1 MRDAVRVALLAR
13 PGAGA
18 DRLREALGSAGAELV
33 LEADPTTLEP
43 ATLAGARAETVVVVL
58 DAAVEEALDRLDP
71 VLHDP
76 AIDVL
81 YEESEVAAAREGW
94 DVARWSRHLS
104 AKLLRHD
111 DVLPPGREA
120 DGDVAPR
127 PAARTAAAPASVPA
141 PAPAQAPSMF
151 DPVAAEFD
159 PGQDEAAPLELSL
172 TDDAPPAA
180 PEEEAPVRA
189 SPERPEAAREAA
201 EPAAEPD
208 WSSLTL
214 ALEDDASTDGAARD
228 APQPERAPDVASAL
242 SLDDDAPPADLPP
255 TVVASTPAPVAPVSA
270 PSPAPAQAPR
280 GDAIRDFRRDLAGI
294 EQRIASM
301 GLVADDP
308 PPAAPEEPATAGPVE
323 ADDVSLP
330 AGPTAPSP
338 AAPGAVLVFAGIGG
352 PDAVR
357 QFLGALPDAFPRPVL
372 IHQRLDGGRHDR
384 LVQQMAR
391 ATSLPVHLAAED
403 EAATPG
409 HVYILPPGLGL
420 SDPESGLRFAATTDP
435 MATLPSAGSAVL
447 MFSGSDT
454 ALVEAAMGHAQAGAM
469 VAGQSPEDCYDAA
482 AADALV
488 ARGAESGAP
497 AELAR
502 RLVERWAA

>member
-18 DRLREALGSAGAELV
+18 DRLREALAAAGAELV

-43 ATLAGARAETVVVVL
+43 ATLVDARAESIVVVL

-94 DVARWSRHLS
+94 DAARWNRHLS

-120 DGDVAPR
+120 DGEGRA
-127 PAARTAAAPASVPA
+127 PAARPAGPAGPVPVGLPAATASPAKPPPAANPPPPPV
-141 PAPAQAPSMF
+141 PSMF
-151 DPVAAEFD
+151 DPVAAEYD
-159 PGQDEAAPLELSL
+159 PADAAATAATEVPEPAGEPPDAAPTPDWDHLALEI
-172 TDDAPPAA
+172 DVEAPAAAPPA
-180 PEEEAPVRA
+180 P
-189 SPERPEAAREAA
+189 
-201 EPAAEPD
+201 
-208 WSSLTL
+208 
-214 ALEDDASTDGAARD
+214 
-228 APQPERAPDVASAL
+228 
-242 SLDDDAPPADLPP
+242 APPPP
-255 TVVASTPAPVAPVSA
+255 APMPRPTPAPTPASA
-270 PSPAPAQAPR
+270 RAPAPTAADASPGPR
-280 GDAIRDFRRDLAGI
+280 GAAIRDFRRDLADI

-301 GLVADDP
+301 GLVADDR
-308 PPAAPEEPATAGPVE
+308 PAAETLASDAPAVDA
-323 ADDVSLP
+323 P
-330 AGPTAPSP
+330 AEDSP
-338 AAPGAVLVFAGIGG
+338 AEALAAAEDHTPSTGLPTPVATSGRAAGAVLVFAGIGG

-357 QFLGALPDAFPRPVL
+357 QFLGALPDTFPRPVL

-403 EAATPG
+403 DAASPG

-420 SDPESGLRFAATTDP
+420 SGTDGLRFAAGTDP

-454 ALVEAAMGHAQAGAM
+454 ALVDAAMDHASAGAM

-488 ARGAESGAP
+488 ARGAESGQP
-497 AELAR
+497 ADLAR
-502 RLVERWAA
+502 RLAERWAA

>member
-18 DRLREALGSAGAELV
+18 DRLREALAAAGAELV
-33 LEADPTTLEP
+33 LEADPTTLAP
-43 ATLAGARAETVVVVL
+43 ATLVDARAESVVVVL
-58 DAAVEEALDRLDP
+58 DAAVEEALDRLDA

-76 AIDVL
+76 GIDVL

-94 DVARWSRHLS
+94 DAARWSRHLS

-120 DGDVAPR
+120 DGEVR
-127 PAARTAAAPASVPA
+127 A
-141 PAPAQAPSMF
+141 PAPRAVASAPVAAVAPPLPAPSMF

-159 PGQDEAAPLELSL
+159 PVEEATGPVMDVPAPADEPGEPSTPDWGNLTLELEDEAPDAAAPP
-172 TDDAPPAA
+172 TPTPTPTPAPTPAPAAKPPAPPAA
-180 PEEEAPVRA
+180 A
-189 SPERPEAAREAA
+189 
-201 EPAAEPD
+201 
-208 WSSLTL
+208 
-214 ALEDDASTDGAARD
+214 
-228 APQPERAPDVASAL
+228 
-242 SLDDDAPPADLPP
+242 
-255 TVVASTPAPVAPVSA
+255 TPG
-270 PSPAPAQAPR
+270 PR

-301 GLVADDP
+301 GLVADDRPASETPETEAPAVDTP
-308 PPAAPEEPATAGPVE
+308 PEDIVAADVASIPSHDSLSIELPTSAATPGPAA
-323 ADDVSLP
+323 
-330 AGPTAPSP
+330 
-338 AAPGAVLVFAGIGG
+338 GAVLVFAGIGG

-357 QFLGALPDAFPRPVL
+357 QFLGALPDAFPRAVL

-403 EAATPG
+403 EAVAAG

-420 SDPESGLRFAATTDP
+420 SGADGLRFTANVDP
-435 MATLPSAGSAVL
+435 MATLPSADSAVL

-454 ALVEAAMGHAQAGAM
+454 ALVDAAMDHASAGAL
-469 VAGQSPEDCYDAA
+469 VAGQSPEGCYDAA

-488 ARGAESGAP
+488 ARGAESGQP
-497 AELAR
+497 ADLAR
-502 RLVERWAA
+502 RLAERWAA

>member
-18 DRLREALGSAGAELV
+18 DRLREALAAAGAELV
-33 LEADPTTLEP
+33 LDADPTTLEP
-43 ATLAGARAETVVVVL
+43 ATLADARAESVVVML

-76 AIDVL
+76 GIDVM
-81 YEESEVAAAREGW
+81 YEESDVAAAREGW

-120 DGDVAPR
+120 DGE
-127 PAARTAAAPASVPA
+127 ARSPA
-141 PAPAQAPSMF
+141 PAPAVAAAPVAPPAPAVAPAPSMF

-159 PGQDEAAPLELSL
+159 PGEAAAAPAPAAPLQASADEPARSTPDWGNL
-172 TDDAPPAA
+172 TLEADDEAPAA
-180 PEEEAPVRA
+180 DTTAP
-189 SPERPEAAREAA
+189 
-201 EPAAEPD
+201 
-208 WSSLTL
+208 T
-214 ALEDDASTDGAARD
+214 
-228 APQPERAPDVASAL
+228 APASA
-242 SLDDDAPPADLPP
+242 
-255 TVVASTPAPVAPVSA
+255 
-270 PSPAPAQAPR
+270 PAPASTRPPAPTFATPAPR

-301 GLVADDP
+301 GLVADDRP
-308 PPAAPEEPATAGPVE
+308 AADAPEPDVPAAPPAEEAPATDLAE
-323 ADDVSLP
+323 AASDDTPSIELP
-330 AGPTAPSP
+330 TTSATPGRAT
-338 AAPGAVLVFAGIGG
+338 GAVLVFAGIGG

-391 ATSLPVHLAAED
+391 ATSLPVHLAAQGETV
-403 EAATPG
+403 APG

-420 SDPESGLRFAATTDP
+420 SGTDGLRFAADVDL
-435 MATLPSAGSAVL
+435 MATLPSADSAVL

-454 ALVEAAMGHAQAGAM
+454 ALVEAAMDHAQAGAL

-488 ARGAESGAP
+488 ARGAESGQP
-497 AELAR
+497 AQLAR
-502 RLVERWAA
+502 RLAERWAA

>member
-18 DRLREALGSAGAELV
+18 DRLREALNAAGAQLV

-43 ATLAGARAETVVVVL
+43 ATLAGANAESVVVLL
-58 DAAVEEALDRLDP
+58 DAAVEEALDRLDR

-94 DVARWSRHLS
+94 DAARWSRHLS
-104 AKLLRHD
+104 AKLLRHG
-111 DVLPPGREA
+111 DVLPPGREV
-120 DGDVAPR
+120 DGEP
-127 PAARTAAAPASVPA
+127 AAPAPYSPPA
-141 PAPAQAPSMF
+141 PPPSPSPSPAASMF
-151 DPVAAEFD
+151 DPVAAEYDPSGFD
-159 PGQDEAAPLELSL
+159 APGDDLSLAEASGESDEPPGPDWDNLTLSMEDESQAAVALPPTPTPAQAAPL
-172 TDDAPPAA
+172 
-180 PEEEAPVRA
+180 
-189 SPERPEAAREAA
+189 
-201 EPAAEPD
+201 
-208 WSSLTL
+208 
-214 ALEDDASTDGAARD
+214 
-228 APQPERAPDVASAL
+228 PQ
-242 SLDDDAPPADLPP
+242 
-255 TVVASTPAPVAPVSA
+255 TPAPSPPLPSA
-270 PSPAPAQAPR
+270 TPAPR
-280 GDAIRDFRRDLAGI
+280 SDAIRDFRRDLAGI

-301 GLVADDP
+301 GLVADE
-308 PPAAPEEPATAGPVE
+308 PPAPATLDGPTPAEAAAPVADLSFDAPSFEAPTPPDAPATA
-323 ADDVSLP
+323 
-330 AGPTAPSP
+330 AGV
-338 AAPGAVLVFAGIGG
+338 VLVFAGIGG

-403 EAATPG
+403 EAVAPG

-420 SDPESGLRFAATTDP
+420 SDAGGLRFAASADLL
-435 MATLPSAGSAVL
+435 ATLPSAESAVL
-447 MFSGSDT
+447 MFSGSDS
-454 ALVEAAMGHAQAGAM
+454 ALVDAAMDHAQAGAL
-469 VAGQSPEDCYDAA
+469 VAGQAPEDCYDAA

-488 ARGAESGAP
+488 ARGAQSGQP

-502 RLVERWAA
+502 RLAERWAA

>member
-18 DRLREALGSAGAELV
+18 DRLREALNAAGAQLV

-43 ATLAGARAETVVVVL
+43 ATLAGANAESVVVLL
-58 DAAVEEALDRLDP
+58 DAAVEEALDRLDR

-94 DVARWSRHLS
+94 DAARWSRHLS
-104 AKLLRHD
+104 AKLLRHG
-111 DVLPPGREA
+111 DVLPPGREV
-120 DGDVAPR
+120 DG
-127 PAARTAAAPASVPA
+127 
-141 PAPAQAPSMF
+141 
-151 DPVAAEFD
+151 
-159 PGQDEAAPLELSL
+159 
-172 TDDAPPAA
+172 
-180 PEEEAPVRA
+180 
-189 SPERPEAAREAA
+189 
-201 EPAAEPD
+201 EPA
-208 WSSLTL
+208 
-214 ALEDDASTDGAARD
+214 
-228 APQPERAPDVASAL
+228 
-242 SLDDDAPPADLPP
+242 
-255 TVVASTPAPVAPVSA
+255 TPAPRS
-270 PSPAPAQAPR
+270 
-280 GDAIRDFRRDLAGI
+280 DAIRDFRRDLAGI

-301 GLVADDP
+301 GLVADE
-308 PPAAPEEPATAGPVE
+308 PPAPATA
-323 ADDVSLP
+323 D
-330 AGPTAPSP
+330 GPTPAEAAAPVADLSFDAPSFEAPTPPDAP
-338 AAPGAVLVFAGIGG
+338 ATAAGVVLVFAGIGG

-403 EAATPG
+403 EAVAPG

-420 SDPESGLRFAATTDP
+420 SDAGGLRFAASADLL
-435 MATLPSAGSAVL
+435 ATLPSAESAVL
-447 MFSGSDT
+447 MFSGSDS
-454 ALVEAAMGHAQAGAM
+454 ALVDAAMDHAQAGAL
-469 VAGQSPEDCYDAA
+469 VAGQAPEDCYDAA

-488 ARGAESGAP
+488 ARGAQSGQP

-502 RLVERWAA
+502 RLAERWAA